1 MTILGIDA
9 GATTIKAGRFTPELR
24 LMEVSERPSGAA
36 RGWVAYFD
44 SIAAAA
50 EALSGSDTQMMGLA
64 VPALLTKDGRAV
76 RGAANV
82 VGERAPAAIV
92 DELAA
97 RLSLEVT
104 AVEND
109 ASCAA
114 LAEWQYGHGAG
125 KPSAALLHITW
136 GTGIGTGFVTGGRA
150 LYGWEGGHLPLSW
163 GRGAKQACG
172 CGSRND
178 LEAYCAVPHLVEQS
192 QLAPAELLAAAQAH
206 EERARRVIDEAARWL
221 ARGMHMM
228 SVLVYPDVVTIGGGF
243 MASDWLLERVR
254 DQVGIEGSRGKY
266 LADALRP
273 DMVRRAK
280 LGNEAGMIGA
290 AMLAREK
297 LG

>member
-24 LMEVSERPSGAA
+24 LVEARERPSGAA

-50 EALSGSDTQMMGLA
+50 EELSGPDTQIMGLA
-64 VPALLTKDGRAV
+64 VPALLTKDGRDLRA
-76 RGAANV
+76 AANV
-82 VGERAPAAIV
+82 AGSSPSATLA

-97 RLSLEVT
+97 RLSLQVT

-109 ASCAA
+109 ANCAA
-114 LAEWQYGHGAG
+114 LAEWQYGHGEG
-125 KPSAALLHITW
+125 KSAALLHITW

-163 GRGAKQACG
+163 GRGARQACG
-172 CGSRND
+172 CGSKRD

-192 QLAPAELLAAAQAH
+192 QLAPPKLLAAAEAG
-206 EERARRVIDEAARWL
+206 EERAREVIDEAARWL
-221 ARGMHMM
+221 ARGLHMM

-254 DQVGIEGSRGKY
+254 EQVGIEGKKGKY

-290 AMLAREK
+290 ALLAREK